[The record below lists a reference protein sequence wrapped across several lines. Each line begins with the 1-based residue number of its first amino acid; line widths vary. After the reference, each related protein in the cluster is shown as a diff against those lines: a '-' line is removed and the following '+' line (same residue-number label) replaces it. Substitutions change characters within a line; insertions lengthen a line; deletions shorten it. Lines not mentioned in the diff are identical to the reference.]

1 MCKKVDFIALLA
13 AKFDTL
19 IFNEELTVQPY
30 QFASTGAG
38 FLLCNSEAD
47 TLESVPVSLFCHRSK
62 LKKEL

>member
-47 TLESVPVSLFCHRSK
+47 TLESVPASLFC
-62 LKKEL
+62 

>member
-30 QFASTGAG
+30 QFVATGAG
-38 FLLCNSEAD
+38 FF
-47 TLESVPVSLFCHRSK
+47 VMQQRSRYA
-62 LKKEL
+62 